1 MNEIIIYIIN
11 LFASL
16 LKNYPLTIICVTL
29 LFKLVIMPLDLYQ
42 KKNSRKTAALSE
54 EVESIKKRYKDQN
67 QQNQKIQELY
77 RKNGVNTLATGCLP
91 LIVQIVLLFAFFGAL
106 RTLMA
111 QQTSSLIIDA
121 AINGADKVKLPGW
134 LWINNFWQPDSGFS
148 STMPSVDEL
157 FKFLQQN
164 ISNIS
169 PENLYMLK
177 NSGIIN
183 FGADGITIVT
193 ETYEKLSAA
202 VLSANGLTGLAN
214 GWFGLPILTGITTWL
229 SQKLSMANQ
238 DEASAEQMKSMMFV
252 MPFMSGWFCLTSN
265 SGFAV
270 YWLVSNIYQIIFA
283 LIINAVYKAKDNKA
297 QKA

>member
-121 AINGADKVKLPGW
+121 AINGAENVKLPGW

-148 STMPSVDEL
+148 STMPSVEEL

-164 ISNIS
+164 ITNIS

-183 FGADGITIVT
+183 FGAEGITIVT

-202 VLSANGLTGLAN
+202 VLAANGLTGLAN
-214 GWFGLPILTGITTWL
+214 GWFGLPILTGVTTWL

>member
-91 LIVQIVLLFAFFGAL
+91 LVVQIVLLFSFFGAL

-121 AINGADKVKLPGW
+121 AINGAENVKLPGW

-164 ISNIS
+164 ITNIS

-183 FGADGITIVT
+183 FGAEGITIAT

-202 VLSANGLTGLAN
+202 VLAANGLTGLAN